1 MMKLFARLV
10 LLFGLLGSTLV
21 LAASA
26 ATPTPAT
33 PAAAKSPPVEITVSG
48 LMGASSKA
56 GGSQGGVSDTIKI
69 VVGLTALSL
78 LPAIVVSMTA
88 FIRIAIVLSMLRH
101 AIGMP
106 ETPPN
111 VVLVSLALFM
121 TLFVMQPTINTA
133 YREAWQPFAANR
145 IGVDEAVAKASEPIK
160 AFMSRNTRPADVA
173 LIYEIA
179 GRPVPATASEV
190 GIFELIPAF
199 VINELRV
206 AFQIGFVIFLPFLV
220 IDLVISSVLLALGMM
235 MVPPTTIAL
244 PIKILMFVL
253 IDGWSLVLRGV
264 VGSFK

>member
-1 MMKLFARLV
+1 MVKLVARV
-10 LLFGLLGSTLV
+10 LLLLGLAATTV
-21 LAASA
+21 ALAASA
-26 ATPTPAT
+26 PAPTPPKA
-33 PAAAKSPPVEITVSG
+33 PNVEITVSG
-48 LMGASSKA
+48 LMGASTKP
-56 GGSQGGVSDTIKI
+56 GSAQPVSDVIKI

-145 IGVDEAVAKASEPIK
+145 IGVDEAVSRASEPIK

-179 GRPVPATASEV
+179 NRPVPATATEV

>member
-1 MMKLFARLV
+1 MMKLFVRLV
-10 LLFGLLGSTLV
+10 LLLGLFGSTLG

-26 ATPTPAT
+26 AAPASA
-33 PAAAKSPPVEITVSG
+33 PASAKSPHVEITVSG
-48 LMGASSKA
+48 LMGTGAKGA
-56 GGSQGGVSDTIKI
+56 AAQPVSDTIKI

-101 AIGMP
+101 ALGMP

-145 IGVDEAVAKASEPIK
+145 IGVDEAVTKASEPIK

-264 VGSFK
+264 VGSFR

>member
-1 MMKLFARLV
+1 MHKLFASLV
-10 LLFGLLGSTLV
+10 LFLGLLAFV
-21 LAASA
+21 PANAAN
-26 ATPTPAT
+26 PASQ
-33 PAAAKSPPVEITVSG
+33 AKPPNVEITVSG
-48 LMGASSKA
+48 LVGSSGK
-56 GGSQGGVSDTIKI
+56 GGSAQPVSDVIKI
-69 VVGLTALSL
+69 AVGLTALSL

-121 TLFVMQPTINTA
+121 TLFVMQPTINSA
-133 YREAWQPFAANR
+133 YKEAWQPFAANR
-145 IGVDEAVAKASEPIK
+145 IGVDEAVTKASEPIK

-179 GRPVPATASEV
+179 RRPMPASTEEI
-190 GIFELIPAF
+190 GMLELIPAF
-199 VINELRV
+199 VINELRI

-253 IDGWSLVLRGV
+253 IDGWSLVLQGV
-264 VGSFK
+264 VGSFR

>member
-1 MMKLFARLV
+1 MLKLIIKVGLV
-10 LLFGLLGSTLV
+10 LGLLGTTFVHAEAVKSPV
-21 LAASA
+21 
-26 ATPTPAT
+26 
-33 PAAAKSPPVEITVSG
+33 AAKDSNVEITVSG
-48 LMGASSKA
+48 LIGSSAK
-56 GGSQGGVSDTIKI
+56 QGGAQPVSDVIKI

-133 YREAWQPFAANR
+133 YRDAWQPFAANH
-145 IGVDEAVAKASEPIK
+145 IGVDEAVSKASEPIK

-179 GRPVPATASEV
+179 NRPLPVSASEV

>member
-1 MMKLFARLV
+1 MKRLIAGLC
-10 LLFGLLGSTLV
+10 LLLGLLVSG
-21 LAASA
+21 LALGAA
-26 ATPTPAT
+26 ATSPTAPAT
-33 PAAAKSPPVEITVSG
+33 PKVEITVSG
-48 LMGASSKA
+48 LMGASTKPGA
-56 GGSQGGVSDTIKI
+56 TQPVSDVIKI

-133 YREAWQPFAANR
+133 YREAWEPFAANR
-145 IGVDEAVAKASEPIK
+145 IGVDEAVTRASEPLK

-179 GRPVPATASEV
+179 HRPVPQTEQEV
-190 GIFELIPAF
+190 GMLELIPAF

>member
-1 MMKLFARLV
+1 MLKLFSKLV
-10 LLFGLLGSTLV
+10 LLLGLVALTPAN
-21 LAASA
+21 AAS
-26 ATPTPAT
+26 PTSQG
-33 PAAAKSPPVEITVSG
+33 KPPNVEITVSG
-48 LMGASSKA
+48 LVGSTGKG
-56 GGSQGGVSDTIKI
+56 GGSQPVSDVIKI
-69 VVGLTALSL
+69 AVGLTALSL

-133 YREAWQPFAANR
+133 YKEAWQPFAANR
-145 IGVDEAVAKASEPIK
+145 IGVDEAVNRASEPIK

-179 GRPVPATASEV
+179 HRPVPAAPEDI
-190 GIFELIPAF
+190 GMLELIPAF
-199 VINELRV
+199 VINELRI

-253 IDGWSLVLRGV
+253 IDGWSLVLQGV
-264 VGSFK
+264 VGSFR

>member
-1 MMKLFARLV
+1 MKP
-10 LLFGLLGSTLV
+10 LLFGLTLVLLLLGST
-21 LAASA
+21 S
-26 ATPTPAT
+26 TM
-33 PAAAKSPPVEITVSG
+33 AAANSSGAKTSQVEISISG
-48 LMGASSKA
+48 LAPISSKSGA
-56 GGSQGGVSDTIKI
+56 NEPVSEVVKI
-69 VVGLTALSL
+69 AVGLTALSL
-78 LPAIVVSMTA
+78 LPAMVVSMTA
-88 FIRIAIVLSMLRH
+88 FIRIAVVLSMLRH

-111 VVLVSLALFM
+111 VVLVSLALFL
-121 TLFVMQPTINTA
+121 TLFVMQPTLGTA

-145 IGVDEAVAKASEPIK
+145 IGVEEAVTKASEPIRG
-160 AFMSRNTRPADVA
+160 FMARNARPADVA

-179 GRPVPATASEV
+179 GRAAPASIKDV
-190 GIFELIPAF
+190 GLLELVPAF

-253 IDGWSLVLRGV
+253 IDGWSLVLSGV
-264 VGSFK
+264 AGGFK